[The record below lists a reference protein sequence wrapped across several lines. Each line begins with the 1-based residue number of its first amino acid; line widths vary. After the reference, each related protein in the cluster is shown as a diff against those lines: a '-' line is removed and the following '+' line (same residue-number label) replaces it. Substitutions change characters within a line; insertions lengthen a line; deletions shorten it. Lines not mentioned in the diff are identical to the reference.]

1 MNFRNLEWILLEIV
15 PPRDIQK
22 TARAMEQF
30 FAALHAVHGIPN
42 WYDRNFLGIQS
53 YLFSL
58 EIISQNGEI
67 HFLIRTLPRFRDLI
81 EANIYAQYPEAEIT
95 QAIDYVDLVP
105 ADIPN
110 EDYDLFGSELIL
122 MKEDAYPIRTYPD
135 FEKDIAMDE
144 QRIDPMASLLE
155 VMSKLE
161 QGEQVWI
168 QTLIRPVYDDW
179 KKEGEKLRDKLVGR
193 AEKREQ
199 SALGKE
205 AVAWKDAV
213 RDNLNQ
219 LVSGGSAE
227 ANGKEEKKEYEELFL
242 WRSTKAEQEIIHAIE
257 TNIAKIGFE
266 VIIRFIY
273 LARKDI
279 LRSGYMKR
287 AILGAYKQFNT
298 YNLNGFKRN
307 GDVEPGV
314 DYRIEFKESRN
325 LYRKK
330 RVFDNYKRRNFIQYS
345 KASKYFKPLI
355 YERLPIFNWFF
366 MKSKPFVF
374 NIEELATIYHF
385 PVITVKSP
393 LTPKV
398 EFRKGEP
405 PTGLPVE

>member
-227 ANGKEEKKEYEELFL
+227 A
-242 WRSTKAEQEIIHAIE
+242 
-257 TNIAKIGFE
+257 
-266 VIIRFIY
+266 RF
-273 LARKDI
+273 
-279 LRSGYMKR
+279 R
-287 AILGAYKQFNT
+287 AQ
-298 YNLNGFKRN
+298 
-307 GDVEPGV
+307 
-314 DYRIEFKESRN
+314 
-325 LYRKK
+325 
-330 RVFDNYKRRNFIQYS
+330 
-345 KASKYFKPLI
+345 
-355 YERLPIFNWFF
+355 
-366 MKSKPFVF
+366 
-374 NIEELATIYHF
+374 
-385 PVITVKSP
+385 
-393 LTPKV
+393 
-398 EFRKGEP
+398 
-405 PTGLPVE
+405 